1 MPRLRPH
8 PCCRVRRGLQAVLTP
23 ALCLLAVAAPLAAQL
38 PSRVG
43 APAEPPPRALLE
55 MQFRAAL
62 GGIAART
69 PGIVGIAV
77 ADLTSGERFTVHETF
92 AFPQGSAIKIPILV
106 ELFRQAEAGRIQLEE
121 RVPVR
126 SADQVGGTGVAQWF
140 GDGTSLLSWRDLA
153 TLMIVLSDNTATN
166 LLIDRLG
173 MASVNATMAA
183 LGAGDVR
190 LQRLM
195 IRPLSSA
202 RGEENLATPAGA
214 LTVLERLHR
223 CALPMSRARCDD
235 LRRILEHPKD
245 GALPASV
252 PAGVRVAWKPGSVEG
267 VETAWGIVALPGRPY
282 ALAVMTTYGDA
293 APGQQAIRAVA
304 DAAYEHFRRVAR
316 ASGYGVRVPLSLADS
331 LRVPP
336 P

>member
-1 MPRLRPH
+1 VSSAL
-8 PCCRVRRGLQAVLTP
+8 GL
-23 ALCLLAVAAPLAAQL
+23 LLAATLAAQ
-38 PSRVG
+38 PPAPARAAS
-43 APAEPPPRALLE
+43 PAEPPPRALLE
-55 MQFRAAL
+55 LQFRAAL

-77 ADLTSGERFTVHETF
+77 ADLTSGERFTVNEAF

-106 ELFRQAEAGRIQLEE
+106 ELYRQAEAGSINLEE

-126 SADQVGGTGVAQWF
+126 ATDQVGGTGVAQWF

-173 MASVNATMAA
+173 MASVNRTMAA

-202 RGEENLATPAGA
+202 RGEENVATPAGA

-223 CALPMSRARCDD
+223 CALPMARARCDD
-235 LRRILEHPKD
+235 LRRILELPKD

-267 VETAWGIVALPGRPY
+267 VETAWGIVALPGRPF